1 MRIFVAA
8 MAFMLFIPSA
18 AFAVRI
24 NEIMYNPAADNSY
37 AEWIEVWNDGND
49 VVDLTG
55 WRLCSS
61 PLRAGYIAHGQPSTK
76 PTNNTGMLL
85 PANGYAI
92 ITDGATGSTVLGNF
106 TVDLDAMLLHVDAGS
121 MCGGLNNNGD
131 TIILTSTA
139 GVVDNVTYTD
149 IAKRDYSIERD
160 SSGAWLESLVQKGTP
175 GYVNSVIQQGPPPNP
190 PPANQPNPPAV
201 QQAPQNDVITQ
212 AVPKTGNIVVTIT
225 DAPKEAEAGSML
237 PLHVKLFN
245 NFSIIKTLEVSE
257 KTSGVAYTFTLNPKV
272 EQIIELPIEIW
283 KTANNEIVLN
293 VQASDGNST
302 WKTQAKIAVKGQA
315 AEQPAAT
322 VPEQNPSGAFTFNIG
337 VLGQF
342 LAGIWSQITSF
353 FSNFRLPA
361 AVSS

>member
-1 MRIFVAA
+1 
-8 MAFMLFIPSA
+8 
-18 AFAVRI
+18 
-24 NEIMYNPAADNSY
+24 
-37 AEWIEVWNDGND
+37 
-49 VVDLTG
+49 
-55 WRLCSS
+55 
-61 PLRAGYIAHGQPSTK
+61 
-76 PTNNTGMLL
+76 
-85 PANGYAI
+85 
-92 ITDGATGSTVLGNF
+92 
-106 TVDLDAMLLHVDAGS
+106 

-149 IAKRDYSIERD
+149 MTKKDYSIERD

-175 GYVNSVIQQGPPPNP
+175 GYVNSVIRQGPPPNP
-190 PPANQPNPPAV
+190 PPANQPNPPVV

-245 NFSIIKTLEVSE
+245 NFSIIKTLQVSE
-257 KTSGVAYTFTLNPKV
+257 ESGGMTYTFVLKPKEERIV
-272 EQIIELPIEIW
+272 ELPIEIRAV
-283 KTANNEIVLN
+283 TGQSTVN

-337 VLGQF
+337 ALGQF

-353 FSNFRLPA
+353 LSNFRLPA
-361 AVSS
+361 AVSG

>member
-1 MRIFVAA
+1 MRVFIAA
-8 MAFMLFIPSA
+8 MACMLLFPSA

-55 WRLCSS
+55 WRLCNS
-61 PLRAGYIAHGQPSTK
+61 PLKAGYIAHGQPSTK

-106 TVDLDAMLLHVDAGS
+106 TVDLDAMLLHVDVSS

-149 IAKRDYSIERD
+149 MTKKDYSIERD

-175 GYVNSVIQQGPPPNP
+175 GYVNRVIQQGPPPNP
-190 PPANQPNPPAV
+190 PPANQPNPPVV

-245 NFSIIKTLEVSE
+245 NFSIIKTLQVSE
-257 KTSGVAYTFTLNPKV
+257 ESGGMTYTFVLKPKEERIV
-272 EQIIELPIEIW
+272 ELPIEIRAV
-283 KTANNEIVLN
+283 TGQSTVN

-337 VLGQF
+337 ALGQF

-353 FSNFRLPA
+353 LSNFRLPA
-361 AVSS
+361 AVSG